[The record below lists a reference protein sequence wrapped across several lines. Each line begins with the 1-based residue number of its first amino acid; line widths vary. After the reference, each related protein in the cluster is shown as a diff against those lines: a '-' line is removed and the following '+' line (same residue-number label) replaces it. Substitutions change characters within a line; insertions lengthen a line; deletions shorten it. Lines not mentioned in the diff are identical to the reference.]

1 VRARDKEEYV
11 CVRATKIEV
20 TIEMYDR
27 DVCESRTRILRS
39 CAEVSI
45 ESALVKL
52 PSHVSVERGKER
64 KKERCVY
71 TYTQHRMSLY
81 FQNEALDSFI
91 MDIGQTQY

>member
-20 TIEMYDR
+20 TIEM
-27 DVCESRTRILRS
+27 
-39 CAEVSI
+39 
-45 ESALVKL
+45 
-52 PSHVSVERGKER
+52 R
-64 KKERCVY
+64 KTEWCVY